1 VESAG
6 IQVELRPAQAD
17 GFAGAQ
23 TMAVDQADQNAVA
36 ERVTA
41 ALAGGFDQPAR
52 FIGPKIAAIRY
63 FRLFARR
70 AGVGMRLNS
79 QSLRD

>member
-1 VESAG
+1 VS
-6 IQVELRPAQAD
+6 
-17 GFAGAQ
+17 
-23 TMAVDQADQNAVA
+23 VDQANKHPIA
-36 ERVTA
+36 ERIPAT
-41 ALAGGFDQPAR
+41 LAGGLDQSTR
-52 FIGPKIAAIRY
+52 LVGPEIAAIRY